1 MYILLY
7 CGITTIIVYTEL
19 STESALISY
28 ISNSYESACTG
39 QSESI
44 YLTAQ
49 SIVNTSRVYYKNNLN
64 PQVMAALY
72 VCLKF
77 SCD

>member
-7 CGITTIIVYTEL
+7 CVIIIIILYTEL